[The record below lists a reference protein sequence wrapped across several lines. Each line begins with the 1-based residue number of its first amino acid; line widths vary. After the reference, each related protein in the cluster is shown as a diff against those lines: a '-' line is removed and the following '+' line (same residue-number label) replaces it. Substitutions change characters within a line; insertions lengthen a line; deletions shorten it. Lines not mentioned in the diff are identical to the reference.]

1 MVEARFPAFRE
12 TPWLP
17 LHGPR
22 VQECHT
28 FPAESL
34 LKRLPDFVFAARA
47 LKAPQPLL
55 RLTSRLQAPGM
66 ETISKPFV
74 DVARAHHA
82 LHLTPLMMRMA
93 SIMRAQAQ

>member
-1 MVEARFPAFRE
+1 MVHAFKN
-12 TPWLP
+12 
-17 LHGPR
+17 
-22 VQECHT
+22 VT

-34 LKRLPDFVFAARA
+34 LKRLPDFVFAARV

-82 LHLTPLMMRMA
+82 LQLTPLMMRMT